1 MRLMPEATRSSV
13 HPFVGSGID
22 GASTCLL
29 AGGFGFTVA
38 AQLVVL
44 LWTEGGP
51 ADAQEETGTEQPS
64 LPTAP
69 NMDAERES
77 MTASAAAGGGALEQR
92 PGDSACPL
100 PQREISGGGCCEERM
115 NRRP

>member
-13 HPFVGSGID
+13 HSFVGSGID
-22 GASTCLL
+22 GVNTCLL

-51 ADAQEETGTEQPS
+51 TDAQGNTRTEHP
-64 LPTAP
+64 AHGV
-69 NMDAERES
+69 A
-77 MTASAAAGGGALEQR
+77 
-92 PGDSACPL
+92 
-100 PQREISGGGCCEERM
+100 
-115 NRRP
+115 RRR